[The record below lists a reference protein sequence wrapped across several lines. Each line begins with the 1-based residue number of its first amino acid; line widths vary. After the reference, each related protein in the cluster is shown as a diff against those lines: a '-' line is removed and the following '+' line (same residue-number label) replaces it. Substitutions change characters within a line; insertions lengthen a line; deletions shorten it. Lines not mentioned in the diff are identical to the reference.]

1 MKILVVNDDG
11 IDAKGIHILAE
22 AAKELGEVWVV
33 APDRQCSAM
42 SQCITVRGEL
52 AVRKRELP
60 VEGVHAYSV
69 SGTPADCVKVAL
81 LHILPQKPDIVFS
94 GINFGYN
101 AGQDILYSG
110 TVGAAVE
117 ALSNGIPAIAFSNE
131 ANDIY
136 DVVEKYLLSIAK
148 DLSGRSLPSD
158 TLWNVNFPGC
168 SLEDYQGILENRIPA
183 DTQFYQDY
191 YEVKEQSE
199 NGFLLEAGGNP
210 IKEAQEGTDI
220 RAVMDRYI
228 SIGTITSGVLT
239 SAREV

>member
-52 AVRKRELP
+52 AVRKREFP

-210 IKEAQEGTDI
+210 IKEA
-220 RAVMDRYI
+220 
-228 SIGTITSGVLT
+228 
-239 SAREV
+239 